1 MPKKQRQR
9 CMTFAA
15 SPLSWK
21 LASEYCYCLWIPN
34 LKADF
39 WGAIKDFVKMVK
51 KEKTNYNS
59 I

>member
-9 CMTFAA
+9 CVTFAA

-51 KEKTNYNS
+51 KE
-59 I
+59 